1 MARLQMCLEEKLAAG
16 ETVSETD
23 VGELLVDFRKEQEG
37 YMEDSFAVIAAYG
50 ANAAMMHYHPTPENH
65 AVLQRKGFLLLDT
78 GGQYVDGTTDTTR
91 TYALGELTDEERR
104 YYTYVLKANIG
115 IAGLSL
121 WRAAPAPTWIPCPAP
136 RSGSTVWTTAAAPA
150 TAWALWAPSTKAPRA
165 QDDQPCALPA
175 GHDHHR

>member
-1 MARLQMCLEEKLAAG
+1 
-16 ETVSETD
+16 
-23 VGELLVDFRKEQEG
+23 
-37 YMEDSFAVIAAYG
+37 MEDSFAVIAAYG

-115 IAGLSL
+115 IA
-121 WRAAPAPTWIPCPAP
+121 R
-136 RSGSTVWTTAAAPA
+136 TVFMAVSYTH
-150 TAWALWAPSTKAPRA
+150 LDVDKR
-165 QDDQPCALPA
+165 QA
-175 GHDHHR
+175 GYR

>member
-1 MARLQMCLEEKLAAG
+1 
-16 ETVSETD
+16 
-23 VGELLVDFRKEQEG
+23 
-37 YMEDSFAVIAAYG
+37 MEDSFAVIAAYG

-115 IAGLSL
+115 IARTVFMEGCSGANLDIMSRTQIWKYGLDY
-121 WRAAPAPTWIPCPAP
+121 RCGTGHGVGFGGPHP
-136 RSGSTVWTTAAAPA
+136 
-150 TAWALWAPSTKAPRA
+150 TKAPRA
-165 QDDQPCALPA
+165 S
-175 GHDHHR
+175 G